1 MEKSHVKVGQSLK
14 EQPLSLS
21 SMRPITI
28 VQLKYYV
35 LHWLRNPLKIH
46 SLFKMW
52 RIYSQCFTVL
62 SITDTLK
69 KKWSAN
75 YINHIEGT
83 LAHQPSSHVPF
94 LHPNRTLIWSG
105 LLLFSC
111 TIHLTQEK
119 STLGMSL
126 KWLQLISHC
135 IVLAKVTGLV
145 MPCSQNN
152 LTSLKILD
160 WNAEI
165 GTFSLSL
172 LLEHF
177 FIHYS
182 ETQNSYSYFITHVR
196 TMTISEESRVNRIIK
211 SRVRVWSL
219 LSLWTSRYVKQ

>member
-1 MEKSHVKVGQSLK
+1 
-14 EQPLSLS
+14 
-21 SMRPITI
+21 MRPITI

-111 TIHLTQEK
+111 MIHLTQK

-152 LTSLKILD
+152 LTSLKNTWLECWD
-160 WNAEI
+160 WNI
-165 GTFSLSL
+165 LSFSSSGTFFYTL
-172 LLEHF
+172 
-177 FIHYS
+177 
-182 ETQNSYSYFITHVR
+182 
-196 TMTISEESRVNRIIK
+196 
-211 SRVRVWSL
+211 
-219 LSLWTSRYVKQ
+219 